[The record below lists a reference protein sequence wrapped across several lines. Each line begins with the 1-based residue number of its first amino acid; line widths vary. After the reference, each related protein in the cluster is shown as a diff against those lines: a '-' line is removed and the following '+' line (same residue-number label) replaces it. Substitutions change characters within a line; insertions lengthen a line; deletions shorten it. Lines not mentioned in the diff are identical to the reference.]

1 MWFACIVKIVNSIP
15 RKLNGRPVVQ
25 EFTIKT
31 QIPSLEWFTYTK
43 YLKIIIMLL
52 PQQLEI
58 FIYYISLIIIKLY
71 IYIYIKKPSPYK
83 HIIKLQF
90 IALAV
95 G

>member
-1 MWFACIVKIVNSIP
+1 
-15 RKLNGRPVVQ
+15 
-25 EFTIKT
+25 
-31 QIPSLEWFTYTK
+31 
-43 YLKIIIMLL
+43 MLL